1 MGSVDH
7 DHVDASRLKGFG
19 ALGDIGDT
27 DRSGDSKPPI
37 RIEGRVGVFDA
48 LVDVLDRDQ
57 ALEQA
62 GVVDQRQ
69 LLDAMLVQH
78 CDRFLEAGT
87 DGCGDQTIGGH
98 EIGDGLRVLI
108 RGAEPHIAVGE
119 DADKT
124 TIGITDRH
132 TADLV
137 PRHQRLGIV
146 ECGRGRE
153 ADRRRDHAGLGPLD
167 PIDLLGLLLDGEVAV
182 QHPDPA
188 GSSDSDRQRR
198 FGDRVHRRRHQ
209 RHGQLDPRQRRGGV
223 DFGGQDFAPTGDD
236 QHVVEGERLGT
247 GEHLVVHRLTIG
259 EIAPMTRTRD
269 RGYRRAAP
277 LACSTCH
284 KARQASSR
292 AQDDRY
298 RMGSARQWRSAL

>member
-1 MGSVDH
+1 MGSIDH
-7 DHVDASRLKGFG
+7 DHVDAGGLQGFG

-27 DRSGDSKPPI
+27 DRGSDPKPSVLV
-37 RIEGRVGVFDA
+37 EGRVGVLDA

-57 ALEQA
+57 TLKHAC
-62 GVVDQRQ
+62 VVDQRQ
-69 LLDAMLVQH
+69 LLDAVLVQH
-78 CDRFLEAGT
+78 RHRFLKARAHGRR
-87 DGCGDQTIGGH
+87 DQTVGGH

-108 RGAEPHIAVGE
+108 RGAEPHISVGE
-119 DADKT
+119 DADKA

-153 ADRRRDHAGLGPLD
+153 ADRRRDHASLGPLD
-167 PIDLLGLLLDGEVAV
+167 PVDLLSLLLDGEVAM
-182 QHPDPA
+182 QHPDPT
-188 GSSDSDRQRR
+188 GSSNGDRQRR
-198 FGDRVHRRRHQ
+198 FGDGVHRRRHQ
-209 RHGQLDPRQRRGGV
+209 RHGQLDPRQGRGGV

-259 EIAPMTRTRD
+259 EIAPMTRT
-269 RGYRRAAP
+269 
-277 LACSTCH
+277 
-284 KARQASSR
+284 
-292 AQDDRY
+292 
-298 RMGSARQWRSAL
+298 